1 MSKKS
6 TLKINM
12 KRVDMLLTDMSNNLQ
27 REQDILEELLYLFTK
42 HQEALL
48 KLQQELE
55 DDLQGK

>member
-1 MSKKS
+1 MKK
-6 TLKINM
+6 
-12 KRVDMLLTDMSNNLQ
+12 VDMLLTDMSNNLQ